1 MRTWITESPPRG
13 RLFAVLARWCGLV
26 QGDDVKKH
34 RFVLFAVAACFIL
47 HAPAGGAA
55 AAGWLDDYQKAQQE
69 AKASNKLLL
78 LNFTGSDWCGWCIKL
93 DKDVLSQAEFK
104 DYASKNLVLMEVDF
118 PWPGRS
124 RWQEQAA
131 ELKKQNQELARQY
144 DVHGFPTLVVLDGNG
159 QKLWRF
165 EGYLP
170 GEALIAQLEKLC
182 KG

>member
-1 MRTWITESPPRG
+1 
-13 RLFAVLARWCGLV
+13 VLARACGLV
-26 QGDDVKKH
+26 KGDDVKKH
-34 RFVLFAVAACFIL
+34 RFILFAVAACFVL
-47 HAPAGGAA
+47 HAPAGSAA
-55 AAGWLDDYQKAQQE
+55 ASGWLEDYHKAQQE
-69 AKASNKLLL
+69 AKTSNKLLL

-93 DKDVLSQAEFK
+93 DKDVFSQPEFK
-104 DYASKNLVLMEVDF
+104 DYASKNLVLLELDF

-144 DVHGFPTLVVLDGNG
+144 DVHGFPTLIVLDGNG

-170 GEALIAQLEKLC
+170 DAELIAQLEKLR

>member
-1 MRTWITESPPRG
+1 M
-13 RLFAVLARWCGLV
+13 LARWRGLV

-124 RWQEQAA
+124 RWQEQRA
-131 ELKKQNQELARQY
+131 ELKKQNQELAQQY
-144 DVHGFPTLVVLDGNG
+144 DVHGFPTLIVLDGNG